1 MTSEHATKGTLTSS
15 HWGTYRVHARN
26 GRVTALEG
34 FERDD
39 DPSPIGQGI
48 VDVLG
53 GPMRIKKPMVRRGW
67 LENGPGNVEGG
78 RGTDEFVEVSWPR
91 AIKLVVEEL
100 SRVRGQYGNQAI
112 YGGSYGWSSA
122 GRFHHAQSQLK
133 RFLNSI
139 GGYTSSLNTYS
150 YAAAEVTLPHVLGDF
165 YSMVNGATSWDVIKD
180 HTSLLVA
187 FGGVPAK
194 NGQVTNGGV
203 GRHIQKQGMLDA
215 AANGVKVVNIS
226 PLRSDVLDEM
236 DADWV
241 AIYPGSDVALLL
253 GIAHTLHAENLVD
266 TEFLSTYTVGYER
279 FQQYFLGETDGVA
292 KNSAWAE
299 LKTGIPAARIREL
312 ARDMARQ
319 RTLISVSWSLTRQD
333 NGEQPYW
340 AAIAVASMLGQLGLP
355 GGGIGFGYSA
365 LNAIGAN
372 YEGIPGASLPQGKNP
387 IKSFIPVA
395 RVTDLLLHPGK
406 RFDYNGVT
414 GIYPEIKLVYWAGGN
429 PFHHHQDLV
438 RMRSAWQRPDTVIVH
453 EWCWNAQAK
462 HADIV
467 LPAATFLERNDIA
480 SSSRDPFLVYMQ
492 KAAEPVGQSLTD
504 YEIFSELAEELGA
517 KEAFT
522 EGRDEEQWLQVIYD
536 ETRIKAGKSGIDLP
550 DFEDFKAKGWF
561 ENPVPKKPRILLKD
575 FRENPVANALGTP
588 SGKIEIFS
596 ETVAG
601 FGYQECPGFPFWSD
615 PKEWLGQGASA
626 YPLHLISNQ
635 PKNKLHSQLDHGPYS
650 RKSKINGREPVV
662 IHPDDAKLRSIVDGS
677 LVRIFNGRGA
687 CLCSAVVSDEVRPR
701 VLQLSTGSWFDPPQS
716 EAAEVSCRHG
726 NPNVLT
732 RDEGTSRLAQGPSAL
747 SCLVEIELFNGE
759 ASDMPMGAFSPP
771 VIHSE
776 PVMGS

>member
-1 MTSEHATKGTLTSS
+1 MTSGHAKIGTLTSS
-15 HWGTYRVHARN
+15 HWGTYRVHAEN
-26 GRVTALEG
+26 GSITALEG
-34 FERDD
+34 FERDE

-48 VDVLG
+48 VDVLD
-53 GPMRIKKPMVRRGW
+53 GPTRIKKPMVRRGW
-67 LENGPGNVEGG
+67 LEHGPGNTEGA
-78 RGTDEFVEVSWPR
+78 RGADEFVEVSWSK
-91 AIKLVVEEL
+91 AIKLVAEEL
-100 SRVRGQYGNQAI
+100 NRVRDRYGNRAI

-133 RFLNSI
+133 RFLNSV
-139 GGYTSSLNTYS
+139 GGYTYSLNTYS

-165 YSMVNGATSWDVIKD
+165 YSMVNGATSWDVIKE
-180 HTSLLVA
+180 HSSLFVA
-187 FGGVPAK
+187 FGGAPAK

-203 GRHIQKQGMLDA
+203 GRHVQKQGMLDA
-215 AANGVKVVNIS
+215 ASNGVKVVNVS

-236 DADWV
+236 GADWIPV
-241 AIYPGSDVALLL
+241 YPGSDVALLL
-253 GIAHTLHAENLVD
+253 GIAHTLHTEKLAD

-279 FQQYFLGETDGVA
+279 FRQYFMGETDGVV
-292 KNSAWAE
+292 KDCSWAE
-299 LKTGIPAARIREL
+299 LKTGIPAARIRDL

-319 RTLISVSWSLTRQD
+319 RTMISVSWSLTRQD

-365 LNAIGAN
+365 MNAIGAN

-395 RVTDLLLHPGK
+395 RVTDLLLNPGK
-406 RFDYNGVT
+406 QFEYNGMT
-414 GIYPEIKLVYWAGGN
+414 GTYPEIKLVYWAGGN

-438 RMRSAWQRPDTVIVH
+438 RMRKAWQKPDTVIVH

-504 YEIFSELAEELGA
+504 YEIFSALAEELGA
-517 KEAFT
+517 REAFT

-536 ETRIKAGKSGIDLP
+536 ETRQKAGARGINLP
-550 DFEDFKAKGWF
+550 TFEEFKAKGWF
-561 ENPVPKKPRILLKD
+561 ENEMPKEPQVLMKA
-575 FRENPVANALGTP
+575 FRENPEANALGTP

-601 FGYQECPGFPFWSD
+601 FGYEECPGFPFWND
-615 PKEWLGQGASA
+615 PKEWLGQKASE
-626 YPLHLISNQ
+626 YPLHLVSNQ
-635 PKNKLHSQLDHGPYS
+635 PKNKLHSQLDHGSHS

-662 IHPDDAKLRSIVDGS
+662 IHPDDAKARNIVDGS
-677 LVRIFNGRGA
+677 LVRLFNGRGA

-701 VLQLSTGSWFDPPQS
+701 VLQLSTGAWFDPPQLAS
-716 EAAEVSCRHG
+716 SEVSCRHG

-747 SCLVEIELFNGE
+747 SCLVEIELFSGE
-759 ASDMPMGAFSPP
+759 ASDMQMGAFSPP
-771 VIHSE
+771 VIRSE
-776 PVMGS
+776 PVVGS

>member
-1 MTSEHATKGTLTSS
+1 MSFEHAKKGTLTSS
-15 HWGTYRVHARN
+15 HWGTYRVHAED
-26 GRVTALEG
+26 GRITALEG
-34 FERDD
+34 FERDE
-39 DPSPIGQGI
+39 DPSPIGQGM
-48 VDVLG
+48 VDVLD

-67 LENGPGNVEGG
+67 LENGPGNAEGA
-78 RGTDEFVEVSWPR
+78 RGADEFVEVSWPR
-91 AIKLVVEEL
+91 AIKLVVGEL
-100 SRVRGQYGNQAI
+100 DRVRDRYGNQAI

-133 RFLNSI
+133 RFLNSV
-139 GGYTSSLNTYS
+139 GGYTYSLNTYS

-165 YSMVNGATSWDVIKD
+165 YSMVNGATSWDIIKE
-180 HTSLLVA
+180 HTNLFVA
-187 FGGVPAK
+187 FGGAPAR

-203 GRHIQKQGMLDA
+203 GRHVQKQCMLDA
-215 AANGVKVVNIS
+215 ASNGVKVVNVS

-236 DADWV
+236 NADWV
-241 AIYPGSDVALLL
+241 ALYPGSDVALLL
-253 GIAHTLHAENLVD
+253 GIAHTLHTENLAD
-266 TEFLSTYTVGYER
+266 TEFLLTYTVGYER
-279 FQQYFLGETDGVA
+279 FQQYFMGEIDGVV
-292 KNSAWAE
+292 KDCSWAAT
-299 LKTGIPAARIREL
+299 KTGIPATRIRDL

-319 RTLISVSWSLTRQD
+319 RTMISVSWSLTRQD

-365 LNAIGAN
+365 MNAIGAN
-372 YEGIPGASLPQGKNP
+372 YQGIPGASLPQGKNP
-387 IKSFIPVA
+387 IESFIPVA
-395 RVTDLLLHPGK
+395 RITDLLLHPGK
-406 RFDYNGVT
+406 RFEYNGMVGT
-414 GIYPEIKLVYWAGGN
+414 YPDIRLVYWAGGN
-429 PFHHHQDLV
+429 PFHHHQNLV
-438 RMRSAWQRPDTVIVH
+438 RMRRAWQKPETIIVH

-504 YEIFSELAEELGA
+504 YEIFSALAEELGA
-517 KEAFT
+517 REAFT

-536 ETRIKAGKSGIDLP
+536 ETRQKASGSGIELP
-550 DFEDFKAKGWF
+550 TFEAFKAKGWF
-561 ENPVPKKPRILLKD
+561 ENSMPKEPQVLMKA
-575 FRENPVANALGTP
+575 FRENPEANPLGTP

-601 FGYQECPGFPFWSD
+601 FGYEECPGFPFWSE
-615 PKEWLGQGASA
+615 PKEWLGQESPE

-635 PKNKLHSQLDHGPYS
+635 PKNKLHSQLDHGSYS

-662 IHPDDAKLRSIVDGS
+662 IHPVDAKARNIVDGS
-677 LVRIFNGRGA
+677 LVRLFNGRGA

-701 VLQLSTGSWFDPPQS
+701 VLQLSTGAWFDPPLPEDS
-716 EAAEVSCRHG
+716 AISCRHG

-732 RDEGTSRLAQGPSAL
+732 RDQGTSRLAQGPSAL
-747 SCLVEIELFNGE
+747 SCLVEVELFEGD
-759 ASDMPMGAFSPP
+759 ASTMPMGAFSPP
-771 VIHSE
+771 AIRSE
-776 PVMGS
+776 AVPGS

>member
-1 MTSEHATKGTLTSS
+1 MPFEHAKKGTLTSS
-15 HWGTYRVHARN
+15 HWGTYRVHADN
-26 GRVTALEG
+26 GSITALEG
-34 FERDD
+34 FERDE

-48 VDVLG
+48 VDVLD
-53 GPMRIKKPMVRRGW
+53 GPMRIKMPMIRRGW
-67 LENGPGNVEGG
+67 LENGPGNAGG
-78 RGTDEFVEVSWPR
+78 ARGADEFVEVSWPR

-100 SRVRGQYGNQAI
+100 NRVRDRYGNQAI

-133 RFLNSI
+133 RFLNSV
-139 GGYTSSLNTYS
+139 GGYTYSLNTYS

-165 YSMVNGATSWDVIKD
+165 YSMVNGATSWDVIKE
-180 HTSLLVA
+180 HTSLFVA
-187 FGGVPAK
+187 FGGAPAK

-203 GRHIQKQGMLDA
+203 GRHVQKQGMLDA
-215 AANGVKVVNIS
+215 ASNGVKVVNVS

-236 DADWV
+236 NADWV
-241 AIYPGSDVALLL
+241 ALYPGSDVALLL
-253 GIAHTLHAENLVD
+253 GIAYTLHTENLAD

-279 FQQYFLGETDGVA
+279 FQQYFMGETDGVV
-292 KNSAWAE
+292 KDCSWAAI
-299 LKTGIPAARIREL
+299 KTGIPASRIRDL

-319 RTLISVSWSLTRQD
+319 RTMISVSWSLTRQD

-365 LNAIGAN
+365 MNAIGAN
-372 YEGIPGASLPQGKNP
+372 YQGIPGASLPQGKNP

-406 RFDYNGVT
+406 RFEYNGVVGT
-414 GIYPEIKLVYWAGGN
+414 YPEIRLVYWAGGN

-438 RMRSAWQRPDTVIVH
+438 RMRRAWQKPETIIVH

-504 YEIFSELAEELGA
+504 YEIFSALAEELGA
-517 KEAFT
+517 REAFT

-536 ETRIKAGKSGIDLP
+536 ETRQKAGGSGIDLP
-550 DFEDFKAKGWF
+550 TFEAFKAKGWF
-561 ENPVPKKPRILLKD
+561 ENSMPKEPQVLMKA
-575 FRENPVANALGTP
+575 FRENPAANPLGTP

-601 FGYQECPGFPFWSD
+601 FGYEECPGFPFWSE
-615 PKEWLGQGASA
+615 PKEWLGQESPE

-635 PKNKLHSQLDHGPYS
+635 PKNKLHSQLDHGSYS

-662 IHPDDAKLRSIVDGS
+662 IHPVDAKARNIVDGS
-677 LVRIFNGRGA
+677 LVRLFNGRGA

-701 VLQLSTGSWFDPPQS
+701 VLQLSTGAWFDPPQPGDS
-716 EAAEVSCRHG
+716 AISCRHG

-732 RDEGTSRLAQGPSAL
+732 RDQGTSRLAQGPSAL
-747 SCLVEIELFNGE
+747 SCLVEIELFEGE
-759 ASDMPMGAFSPP
+759 ASAMPMGAFSPP
-771 VIHSE
+771 AIRSE
-776 PVMGS
+776 PVPGS

>member
-1 MTSEHATKGTLTSS
+1 MPFEHAKKGTLTSS
-15 HWGTYRVHARN
+15 HWGTYRVHADN
-26 GRVTALEG
+26 GSITALEG
-34 FERDD
+34 FERDE

-48 VDVLG
+48 VDVLD

-67 LENGPGNVEGG
+67 LENGPGNAGG
-78 RGTDEFVEVSWPR
+78 ARGADEFVEVSWPR

-100 SRVRGQYGNQAI
+100 NRVRDRYGNQAI

-133 RFLNSI
+133 RFLNSV
-139 GGYTSSLNTYS
+139 GGYTYSLNTYS

-165 YSMVNGATSWDVIKD
+165 YSMVNGATSWDVIKE
-180 HTSLLVA
+180 HTSLFVA
-187 FGGVPAK
+187 FGGAPAK

-203 GRHIQKQGMLDA
+203 GRHVQKQGMLDA
-215 AANGVKVVNIS
+215 ASNGVKVVNVS

-241 AIYPGSDVALLL
+241 ALYPGSDVALLL
-253 GIAHTLHAENLVD
+253 GIAHTLHTENLAD

-279 FQQYFLGETDGVA
+279 FQQYFMGETDGVV
-292 KNSAWAE
+292 KDCSWAAI
-299 LKTGIPAARIREL
+299 KTGIAASRIRDL

-319 RTLISVSWSLTRQD
+319 RTMISVSWSLTRQD

-365 LNAIGAN
+365 MNAIGAN
-372 YEGIPGASLPQGKNP
+372 YQGIPGASLPQGKNP

-406 RFDYNGVT
+406 RFEYNGVVGT
-414 GIYPEIKLVYWAGGN
+414 YPEIRLVYWAGGN

-438 RMRSAWQRPDTVIVH
+438 RMRRAWQKPETIIVH

-504 YEIFSELAEELGA
+504 YEIFSALAEELGA
-517 KEAFT
+517 REAFT

-536 ETRIKAGKSGIDLP
+536 ETRQKAGDSGIDLP
-550 DFEDFKAKGWF
+550 TFEAFKAKGWF
-561 ENPVPKKPRILLKD
+561 ENSMPKEPQVLMKA
-575 FRENPVANALGTP
+575 FRENPAANPLGTP

-601 FGYQECPGFPFWSD
+601 FGYEECPGFPFWSE
-615 PKEWLGQGASA
+615 PKEWLGQESPE

-635 PKNKLHSQLDHGPYS
+635 PKNKLHSQLDHGSYS

-662 IHPDDAKLRSIVDGS
+662 IHPVDAKARNIVDGS
-677 LVRIFNGRGA
+677 LVRLFNGRGA

-701 VLQLSTGSWFDPPQS
+701 VLQLSTGAWFDPPLPGDS
-716 EAAEVSCRHG
+716 AISCRHG

-732 RDEGTSRLAQGPSAL
+732 RDDGTSRLAQGPSAL
-747 SCLVEIELFNGE
+747 SCLVEIELFEGE
-759 ASDMPMGAFSPP
+759 ASAMPMGAFSPP
-771 VIHSE
+771 AIRSE
-776 PVMGS
+776 AVPGS

>member
-1 MTSEHATKGTLTSS
+1 MPFEHAKKGTLTSS
-15 HWGTYRVHARN
+15 HWGTYRVHADN
-26 GRVTALEG
+26 GTITALEG
-34 FERDD
+34 FERDE

-48 VDVLG
+48 VDVLD

-67 LENGPGNVEGG
+67 LENGPGNAGG
-78 RGTDEFVEVSWPR
+78 ARGAEEFVEVSWPR
-91 AIKLVVEEL
+91 VIKLVVEEL
-100 SRVRGQYGNQAI
+100 NRVRDRYGNQAI

-133 RFLNSI
+133 RFLNSV
-139 GGYTSSLNTYS
+139 GGYTYSLNTYS

-165 YSMVNGATSWDVIKD
+165 YSMVNGATSWDVIKE
-180 HTSLLVA
+180 HTSLFVA
-187 FGGVPAK
+187 FGGAPAK

-203 GRHIQKQGMLDA
+203 GRHVQKQGMLDA
-215 AANGVKVVNIS
+215 ASNGVKVVNVS

-241 AIYPGSDVALLL
+241 ALYPGSDVALLL
-253 GIAHTLHAENLVD
+253 GIAHILHTENLAD

-279 FQQYFLGETDGVA
+279 FQQYFMGETDGVV
-292 KNSAWAE
+292 KDCSWAAI
-299 LKTGIPAARIREL
+299 KTGIAASRIRDL

-319 RTLISVSWSLTRQD
+319 RTMISVSWSLTRQD

-365 LNAIGAN
+365 MNAIGAN
-372 YEGIPGASLPQGKNP
+372 YHGIPGASLPQGKNP

-395 RVTDLLLHPGK
+395 RITDLLLHPGK
-406 RFDYNGVT
+406 RFEYNGVVGT
-414 GIYPEIKLVYWAGGN
+414 YPDIRLVYWAGGN

-438 RMRSAWQRPDTVIVH
+438 RMRRAWQKPETIIVH

-504 YEIFSELAEELGA
+504 YEIFSALAEELGA
-517 KEAFT
+517 REVFT

-536 ETRIKAGKSGIDLP
+536 GTRKKASGSGINLP
-550 DFEDFKAKGWF
+550 TFEEFKTKGWF
-561 ENPVPKKPRILLKD
+561 ENAMPKEPQNLLKA
-575 FRENPVANALGTP
+575 FRENPAANPLGTP

-601 FGYQECPGFPFWSD
+601 FGYEECPGFPFWNE
-615 PKEWLGQGASA
+615 PKEWLGQESPE
-626 YPLHLISNQ
+626 YPLHLVSNQ
-635 PKNKLHSQLDHGPYS
+635 PKNKLHSQLDHGSYS

-662 IHPDDAKLRSIVDGS
+662 IHPVDAKARNIVDGS
-677 LVRIFNGRGA
+677 LVRLFNGRGA

-701 VLQLSTGSWFDPPQS
+701 VLQLSTGAWFDPPLPGDS
-716 EAAEVSCRHG
+716 AISCQHG

-732 RDEGTSRLAQGPSAL
+732 RDQGTSRLAQGPSAL
-747 SCLVEIELFNGE
+747 SCLVEIELFEGE
-759 ASDMPMGAFSPP
+759 ASAMPMGAFSPP
-771 VIHSE
+771 KIRSE
-776 PVMGS
+776 AVPGS